1 MAFTGHNRRDRIV
14 AATAAGAIQ
23 ALLIYALVTG
33 LTFRPLASIEEGIAL
48 FSVTPP
54 EAPPPRIVPER
65 QKTRR
70 PEGAAAPKSL
80 RSTAT
85 EVVAPPP
92 LVQLPVPPPL
102 VAAPVANTGANAT
115 QGASDL
121 PGPGTGAGGI
131 GNGFGSGGSGD
142 GDGGGL
148 ADETPPRWKKGRIR
162 DSDYPRE
169 AAEQGATGTV
179 SVRYRIELD
188 GRVTGCV
195 ITRSSGSA
203 ILDETTCR
211 LIEQRFRYEP
221 SRDARGRPVISYIVR
236 DNDWVIERPPPDPE
250 EYRRR

>member
-1 MAFTGHNRRDRIV
+1 MAYADRSKRERIV
-14 AATAAGAIQ
+14 AATAAGGVQ
-23 ALLIYALVTG
+23 ALLIYALLSG
-33 LTFRPLASIEEGIAL
+33 LAWRSVPGFDEGLEIFA
-48 FSVTPP
+48 VTPQ
-54 EAPPPRIVPER
+54 APPSPRTIPAR
-65 QKTRR
+65 QKVSR

-92 LVQLPVPPPL
+92 IVPLPVAPP
-102 VAAPVANTGANAT
+102 VIAAPVANTGADPT

-121 PGPGTGAGGI
+121 PGPGIGSGGV
-131 GNGFGSGGSGD
+131 GTGFGSGGSGN
-142 GDGGGL
+142 GDGSGWD
-148 ADETPPRWKKGRIR
+148 DETPPRWKKGRIR

-169 AAEQGATGTV
+169 AADAGGSGTV
-179 SVRYRIELD
+179 SVRYRVEID

-195 ITRSSGSA
+195 ITRTSGNA

-236 DNDWVIERPPPDPE
+236 DNEWVIDRAPDFDNP
-250 EYRRR
+250 RD

>member
-1 MAFTGHNRRDRIV
+1 MAFAGQSRRDRIA
-14 AATAAGAIQ
+14 AATAAGVVQ
-23 ALLIYALVTG
+23 ALLIYALITG
-33 LTFRPLASIEEGIAL
+33 LAFHPLAALDDGLAL
-48 FSVTPP
+48 FSVDPP
-54 EAPPPRIVPER
+54 APPPPRIIPER
-65 QKTRR
+65 QKTHRA
-70 PEGAAAPKSL
+70 EGAAAPRSL

-92 LVQLPVPPPL
+92 LVPIPVTPP
-102 VAAPVANTGANAT
+102 VIAAPVANTGTQAT

-121 PGPGTGAGGI
+121 PGPGTGAGGY

-142 GDGGGL
+142 GDGDGY
-148 ADETPPRWKKGRIR
+148 ETPPRWKKGRIK

-179 SVRYRIELD
+179 SVRYRVELD

-195 ITRSSGSA
+195 ITRSSGSPV
-203 ILDETTCR
+203 LDETTCR

-236 DNDWVIERPPPDPE
+236 DNDWVIERLPPEPDE
-250 EYRRR
+250 RRR

>member
-1 MAFTGHNRRDRIV
+1 MAFTGQSRRERMV
-14 AATAAGAIQ
+14 AATGAGIVQ

-33 LTFRPLASIEEGIAL
+33 LAFHPLAAIDEGLAL

-54 EAPPPRIVPER
+54 APPPPRTIPER
-65 QKTRR
+65 RKTHR
-70 PEGAAAPKSL
+70 PKGAAAPKSL

-92 LVQLPVPPPL
+92 EVPLPPVSP
-102 VAAPVANTGANAT
+102 VIAAPVANTGAQAT

-121 PGPGTGAGGI
+121 PGPGTGAGGY

-142 GDGGGL
+142 GDGDGY
-148 ADETPPRWKKGRIR
+148 ETPPHWRKGRIK

-179 SVRYRIELD
+179 SVRYRVELD
-188 GRVTGCV
+188 GHVTGCV
-195 ITRSSGSA
+195 ITRSSGSP

-236 DNDWVIERPPPDPE
+236 DNDWVIDHVAPE
-250 EYRRR
+250 PEDDGRR

>member
-1 MAFTGHNRRDRIV
+1 MAFTGQSRRDRIV
-14 AATAAGAIQ
+14 AGVAAGAVQ

-33 LTFRPLASIEEGIAL
+33 LAFHPLAALDDGLAL
-48 FSVTPP
+48 FSVAPP
-54 EAPPPRIVPER
+54 APPPPRTVPER
-65 QKTRR
+65 QKTHR
-70 PEGAAAPKSL
+70 PEGAAAPRSL

-92 LVQLPVPPPL
+92 VVPLPVVSP
-102 VAAPVANTGANAT
+102 VIAAPVANTGADAS

-121 PGPGTGAGGI
+121 PGPGTGAGGY

-142 GDGGGL
+142 GDGDG
-148 ADETPPRWKKGRIR
+148 DETPPRWKKGRIK

-169 AAEQGATGTV
+169 AADQGATGTV

-188 GRVTGCV
+188 GHVTGCV
-195 ITRSSGSA
+195 ITRSSHSPV
-203 ILDETTCR
+203 LDETTCR

-236 DNDWVIERPPPDPE
+236 DNDWVIERVAPVMEDDP
-250 EYRRR
+250 RR

>member
-1 MAFTGHNRRDRIV
+1 MAYADSTTRDRIV
-14 AATAAGAIQ
+14 SGVAAGAVQ
-23 ALLIYALVTG
+23 ALLIYALVSG
-33 LTFRPLASIEEGIAL
+33 LAFRMPEAL
-48 FSVTPP
+48 DESLSLFTVTPP
-54 EAPPPRIVPER
+54 EPPAVRTIPER

-70 PEGAAAPKSL
+70 PEGAAAPRSL

-85 EVVAPPP
+85 AIVAPPP
-92 LVQLPVPPPL
+92 IVPVVVPPPV
-102 VAAPVANTGANAT
+102 VAAPIANTGADAT

-131 GNGFGSGGSGD
+131 GTGFGSGGSGD
-142 GDGGGL
+142 GDGGGW

-169 AAEQGATGTV
+169 AAEAGAGGTV
-179 SVRYRIELD
+179 SVRYRVETD

-195 ITRSSGSA
+195 ITRSSGNGV
-203 ILDETTCR
+203 LDETTCR

-236 DNDWVIERPPPDPE
+236 DNDWVIERVPADRDD
-250 EYRRR
+250 RR